1 MPQSRELHCVIV
13 TPEKALFDEAADF
26 VAVPMFDGEL
36 GVLPGRMPVI
46 GRLGCG
52 ELRLRRGMEVRR
64 FFVDSGFVQI
74 RGNTVTILTARAQ
87 LAEDIDA
94 EAVSQTL
101 QAALTPA
108 ATPQANDEQFKLQ
121 ERARAQLRVARR
133 REESA
138 SRG

>member
-94 EAVSQTL
+94 ETVSQTL

-108 ATPQANDEQFKLQ
+108 TTPQANDEKFKLQ
-121 ERARAQLRVARR
+121 ERARAQMRVARH

-138 SRG
+138 PRG